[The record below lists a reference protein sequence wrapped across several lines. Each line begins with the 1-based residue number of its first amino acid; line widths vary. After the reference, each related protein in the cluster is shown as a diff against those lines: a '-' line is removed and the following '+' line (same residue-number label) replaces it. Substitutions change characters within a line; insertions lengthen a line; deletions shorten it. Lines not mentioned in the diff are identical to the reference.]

1 MPQSFA
7 SLHCHVIFS
16 TKHRAALLSAALQP
30 RLFAYLGGI
39 LHDADSVLVAAGGM
53 PDHVHLLVSLG
64 REVSVAEVA
73 RLVKAN
79 SSKWVRET
87 FPELGGFAWQNGYG
101 AFAVSYSLVDRVK
114 AYIAGQA
121 EHHRTMTFQG
131 EFATFLKRHGIAYD
145 ERYVWE

>member
-30 RLFAYLGGI
+30 RLFAYLGGA
-39 LHDADSVLVAAGGM
+39 LHEAVSVLVAAGGM
-53 PDHVHLLVSLG
+53 LDHVHLLVSLG

>member
-87 FPELGGFAWQNGYG
+87 FPEMAGFAWQNGYG

-121 EHHRTMTFQG
+121 EHHRTMTFQE
-131 EFATFLKRHGIAYD
+131 EFLALLKKHRVEFD
-145 ERYVWE
+145 ERYIWD